1 MKHRP
6 YFRNRKEAGR
16 ALAQRLNA
24 YADRP
29 DVVVVALPPGG
40 VPVAY
45 ELAHALNVALD
56 VVLASAI
63 SVEGNPDRPLLA
75 VGSGGMEIVNP
86 QAAHACGIAHA
97 EIAAMAR
104 REHHEI
110 NLKELIYR
118 GERPSVDLSAKALIV
133 VDEGAVTGITLLHTV
148 RLLRTRRPVRIV
160 VAVPVSPPEACEKLR
175 NAADDVV
182 CVHTPAASTS
192 VEEWYQDFPPV
203 SAEDVR
209 KLLEH
214 IAPAQTVPGARTR
227 TTG

>member
-6 YFRNRKEAGR
+6 YFTNRKKAGR

-24 YADRP
+24 YEDRP

-45 ELAHALNVALD
+45 ELAHTLNVALD

-63 SVEGNPDRPLLA
+63 SVEGNPDHLLLA

-86 QAAHACGIAHA
+86 EAAHACGITHA
-97 EIAAMAR
+97 EIGAMAR

-118 GERPSVDLSAKALIV
+118 GERRSIDLSKKTLIV
-133 VDEGAVTGITLLHTV
+133 VDEGAVTGTTLLHTV
-148 RLLRTRRPVRIV
+148 RLLRTRHPVSIV
-160 VAVPVSPPEACEKLR
+160 VAVPVAPPEACEKLR

-182 CVHTPAASTS
+182 CVHTPAVSTS

-203 SAEDVR
+203 SPEDVR

-214 IAPAQTVPGARTR
+214 IVPGQTTPGARTR
-227 TTG
+227 KTG

>member
-6 YFRNRKEAGR
+6 YFTNRKEAGR

-24 YADRP
+24 YEDRP

-45 ELAHALNVALD
+45 ALAHALNVALD

-63 SVEGNPDRPLLA
+63 SVEDNPDHALLA
-75 VGSGGMEIVNP
+75 VGSDGMEIVNRE
-86 QAAHACGIAHA
+86 AAHAYDIAHA
-97 EIAAMAR
+97 EIGAMAR

-118 GERPSVDLSAKALIV
+118 GQRPSVDLREKTVIV
-133 VDEGAVTGITLLHTV
+133 VDEGAVTGTTLLHTV
-148 RLLRTRRPVRIV
+148 RLLRTRHSVRIV
-160 VAVPVSPPEACEKLR
+160 VAVPVTPPEAREKLR
-175 NAADDVV
+175 KAADDVV
-182 CVHTPAASTS
+182 CVHTPAVSTS

-203 SAEDVR
+203 SPEDVR

-227 TTG
+227 KTG